1 MSADEEADVEG
12 NAERPQ
18 RYSLGACHPIY
29 INEVLNNTCRIEHK
43 HGHGDFCTV
52 WLARDIEKESMQK
65 KIRNG
70 VQGTSNI
77 VIYRT
82 AFSLPDCKGSHQVQV
97 FPVRGPKFRSQWLT
111 ACPLRQLLMA
121 LE

>member
-52 WLARDIEKESMQK
+52 WLARDIEKEK
-65 KIRNG
+65 K
-70 VQGTSNI
+70 
-77 VIYRT
+77 YLYLT
-82 AFSLPDCKGSHQVQV
+82 AFSLPGCKGN
-97 FPVRGPKFRSQWLT
+97 
-111 ACPLRQLLMA
+111 
-121 LE
+121 